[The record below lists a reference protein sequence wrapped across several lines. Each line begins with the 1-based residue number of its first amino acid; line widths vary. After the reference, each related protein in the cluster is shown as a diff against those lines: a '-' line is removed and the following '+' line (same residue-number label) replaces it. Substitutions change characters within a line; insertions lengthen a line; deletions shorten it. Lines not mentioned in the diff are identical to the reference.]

1 MPTTPFFPLP
11 EGLEITSVSETP
23 EEVLVRVTSHRKTSQ
38 CPLCST
44 PSSAIHSYYRRHP
57 LDLPC
62 AGRPIRLLLTVKKF
76 FCREATCSRKI
87 FTERLPDLISASSRL
102 TKRLLLAVN
111 NFSTYWPIRT
121 SDLAS
126 PSSRRC

>member
-1 MPTTPFFPLP
+1 MPKTPLFPLP
-11 EGLEITSVSETP
+11 EGLEITSISDTP
-23 EEVLVRVTSHRKTSQ
+23 EEVLVRVTSHRESSP

-76 FCREATCSRKI
+76 FCRQATCPRKI
-87 FTERLPDLISASSRL
+87 FTRAASRL
-102 TKRLLLAVN
+102 H
-111 NFSTYWPIRT
+111 
-121 SDLAS
+121 
-126 PSSRRC
+126 